1 MIRYL
6 LIILFS
12 LFFSFYSFEF
22 YLNYTESVPLNKKI
36 KIYEEL
42 TKNKFDTRD
51 KIEVY
56 IDLKKEH
63 PNLTSTIVP
72 KWYAIHQQGDILPL
86 SGLSNSLTLHCNEN
100 GYFSKFKSDRYGF
113 NNPDDQW
120 DKDEIEFLIVG
131 DSFAMGE
138 CVNRPYD
145 FGSVLRDISN
155 KSSLN
160 LGYSS
165 NGPNIQYAVLREYLD
180 NRVNNVLWMYYEG
193 NDLTDMMGTL
203 KSSKILN
210 KYLNDLDFSQ
220 ELKLKQ
226 AQLDK
231 LNKIHIKEQLD
242 YHNEREI
249 RKEKYKLL
257 RFIRL
262 DKTKNIL
269 KKIFKPDEEQ
279 ILNDSV
285 YINFKNVLNLSQE
298 LVKKNGS
305 KFYFIY
311 LPSFYRLHGQ
321 ITNEQNNQKNKVISV
336 IKELGIEYIDIE
348 REILLNNED
357 YLDLFPFGMY
367 GHYSVNGYRIVSNI
381 IYNNIYNKN
390 K

>member
-1 MIRYL
+1 
-6 LIILFS
+6 
-12 LFFSFYSFEF
+12 
-22 YLNYTESVPLNKKI
+22 
-36 KIYEEL
+36 
-42 TKNKFDTRD
+42 
-51 KIEVY
+51 
-56 IDLKKEH
+56 
-63 PNLTSTIVP
+63 
-72 KWYAIHQQGDILPL
+72 
-86 SGLSNSLTLHCNEN
+86 
-100 GYFSKFKSDRYGF
+100 
-113 NNPDDQW
+113 
-120 DKDEIEFLIVG
+120 
-131 DSFAMGE
+131 MGE

-203 KSSKILN
+203 KSSKLLN
-210 KYLNDLDFSQ
+210 KYLNDLNFSQ

-226 AQLDK
+226 DQLDE

-262 DKTKNIL
+262 DKTKNVL

-279 ILNDSV
+279 ILNDNV

-311 LPSFYRLHGQ
+311 LPSFHRLHGQ

-336 IKELGIEYIDIE
+336 IEELGIEYIDIE
-348 REILLNNED
+348 REILINNED

-367 GHYSVNGYRIVSNI
+367 GHYSVNGYKIVSNI
-381 IYNNIYNKN
+381 IYNNIYNK
-390 K
+390 